1 MKNNFNSHADF
12 PWHDRV
18 ALKENVYAAMGV
30 VHLVCGSM
38 GSSESM
44 AASETRNPDVKERG
58 LRRVS
63 TKRE

>member
-1 MKNNFNSHADF
+1 
-12 PWHDRV
+12 
-18 ALKENVYAAMGV
+18 MGV

-44 AASETRNPDVKERG
+44 AASETGNPDVKERG